1 MDEKKQRDWKDK
13 PYTVDERYLFHEFSE
28 DISED
33 FRTKKGLFKV
43 LWHCKDKA
51 QEMLLKKA
59 KLVEQVLPDLPEH
72 PPGEGVDDDDEEEE
86 EEEEEEELSPS
97 CSSKYH
103 TNFSAP
109 PSSFG

>member
-72 PPGEGVDDDDEEEE
+72 PTGGEEEG
-86 EEEEEEELSPS
+86 LSNGPGLRLVRPRS
-97 CSSKYH
+97 
-103 TNFSAP
+103 TQRRPNI
-109 PSSFG
+109 